1 MRVLKQMSTGKI
13 VSWMTGASDGTL
25 TSNERTIAAN
35 DLIESDMPT
44 SQLRSEWKTQRDAEE
59 TYVDKRKLAYPTIG
73 DQLDMLWHAID
84 VGDWTAAKVKTTS
97 FYTELKAVKDANPK
111 QEPEQW
117 RLLQSKE
124 ISQKM
129 EQ

>member
-1 MRVLKQMSTGKI
+1 MRVLKQISTGKI
-13 VSWMTGASDGTL
+13 ISWMTGASAGTL

-59 TYVDKRKLAYPTIG
+59 TYVDKRRLAYPSIG

-84 VGDWTAAKVKTTS
+84 ADTTLKSDYADFHTA
-97 FYTELKAVKDANPK
+97 LKAVKDANPK
-111 QEPEQW
+111 P
-117 RLLQSKE
+117 
-124 ISQKM
+124 
-129 EQ
+129 